1 MVNYK
6 ELEVY
11 CKHDTPCIQM
21 NSRVFWIRDTPSIKM
36 DLKVNCIHDTPCIE
50 MNLKVNCINDTP
62 CIKMDLKVNCIN
74 DTPCIKMDLK
84 VNCIHDT
91 LCIEMC
97 NVYMIHPVSRRTWI
111 ENGIHDTPCI
121 EMKVY
126 YIHDTL
132 YQDELEGVGYT
143 RIDIDF
149 LTTSM
154 LCRGSKPSIW
164 QSGTIGLTRL
174 RNSGIINFVKL
185 TFIVI

>member
-6 ELEVY
+6 ELEVYCIHHTPCIKMNMKVY

-21 NSRVFWIRDTPSIKM
+21 NSRVFWIRDTPCIKM

-50 MNLKVNCINDTP
+50 MNLKVNWIDHTP
-62 CIKMDLKVNCIN
+62 CIEMKVS
-74 DTPCIKMDLK
+74 
-84 VNCIHDT
+84 
-91 LCIEMC
+91 
-97 NVYMIHPVSRRTWI
+97 VYMIHPVSRWKCTI
-111 ENGIHDTPCI
+111 YMTPCI

-126 YIHDTL
+126 YIHDTM